1 MRRTTHIPTAADSHT
16 MTTVRNVE
24 NEISS
29 VARTSRRSAA
39 VVLGGLVLALTGCAT
54 NAPQDTWEP
63 SGKYARSIDNL
74 QEPIFIV
81 AGVVGLIVMAAVVYC
96 IWKFRERPG
105 HDSIPHQSHGNPKV
119 EISLTA
125 LSAAILLVVAVP
137 TVNTLFDISNRPKDT
152 AFEVTVIGQQW
163 WWEFQYKSP
172 GMEGIVTA
180 TELVIPVGKK
190 VRLSVT
196 SRDVIHSFWIPKLN
210 GKRDAVPNRVQPL
223 NMEASEP
230 GIYEGQCTEFCG
242 LSHANMRQRVVA
254 LSEADFATWVA
265 NQLKPAVKPTAE
277 TLESKG
283 EATFISQCARC
294 HQVGGLV
301 DDKGEPQNSKADE
314 QLVSGAAPNLTH
326 LMSRSVFA
334 GGMFDLSLRSE
345 ACDAKTAPKTAG
357 LPTGTPDGCLNRAD
371 LEAWLRN
378 APAVKP
384 MYSIQNK
391 DKLYRGMPNLNL
403 SEAQIDELV
412 AYLTTLK

>member
-1 MRRTTHIPTAADSHT
+1 MRRTTQLPTAAAAHAL
-16 MTTVRNVE
+16 TTVRNVE
-24 NEISS
+24 NEFSS
-29 VARTSRRSAA
+29 VARVARRGSAFI
-39 VVLGGLVLALTGCAT
+39 VGGALLALTGCAKD
-54 NAPQDTWEP
+54 APQDTWAP

-74 QEPIFIV
+74 QEPIFMA
-81 AGVVGLIVMAAVVYC
+81 AGVVGLIVCAAVVYC
-96 IWKFRERPG
+96 IVKFRERPG

-137 TVNTLFDISNRPKDT
+137 TVNTLFDITNRPKDT

-223 NMEASEP
+223 NMEASQP

-265 NQLKPAVKPTAE
+265 NQLKPAAKPPAE

-283 EATFISQCARC
+283 EATFIAQCARC

-334 GGMFDLSLRSE
+334 GGKFDLSLRTE
-345 ACDAKTAPKTAG
+345 ACNAKTAPYTEG
-357 LPTGTPDGCLNRAD
+357 LATGTPDGCLNRAV

-384 MYSIQNK
+384 MYAIQNK

>member
-1 MRRTTHIPTAADSHT
+1 MRRSAHIPTAAAAHAL
-16 MTTVRNVE
+16 TTVRNVE
-24 NEISS
+24 NEMSS
-29 VARTSRRSAA
+29 VARVARRGSAFA
-39 VVLGGLVLALTGCAT
+39 VGGALLALTGCAKD
-54 NAPQDTWEP
+54 APQDTWAP

-74 QEPIFIV
+74 QQPIFAA
-81 AGVVGLIVMAAVVYC
+81 AGVVGLIVCAAVVYC
-96 IWKFRERPG
+96 IVKFRERPG

-137 TVNTLFDISNRPKDT
+137 TVNTLFDITNRPKDT
-152 AFEVTVIGQQW
+152 AFEVTVVGQQW

-190 VRLSVT
+190 VRLSIT

-223 NMEASEP
+223 NMEATTP

-254 LSEADFATWVA
+254 LSDADFATWVA
-265 NQLKPAVKPTAE
+265 NQLKPAAKPAAD

-283 EATFISQCARC
+283 EATFISQCSRC

-301 DDKGEPQNSKADE
+301 DEKGEPQNSKADE
-314 QLVSGAAPNLTH
+314 QLVSGAAPDLTH

-334 GGMFDLSLRSE
+334 GGKFDLSLRSE
-345 ACDAKTAPKTAG
+345 ACNNKTAPFTEG

-384 MYSIQNK
+384 MYAIQNE

-403 SEAQIDELV
+403 SEAQIAELV